1 MKLSEKYSHIR
12 LLLVGGEEENLDPL
26 LPITKKHLVNHPH
39 IKSVG
44 IQEDIRPYLDLMD
57 IFTFPSY
64 REGFGVSI
72 MEAASMGIPAI
83 SSDITGCNEII
94 KDRHNGIVIPVK
106 NQQSL
111 YKAMLKIIENKS
123 LYELLQKNSRTSVT
137 TNYERMNMWQ
147 LLLEEYR
154 NLETNL

>member
-1 MKLSEKYSHIR
+1 MILLS
-12 LLLVGGEEENLDPL
+12 L
-26 LPITKKHLVNHPH
+26 LP
-39 IKSVG
+39 
-44 IQEDIRPYLDLMD
+44 
-57 IFTFPSY
+57 
-64 REGFGVSI
+64 SI
-72 MEAASMGIPAI
+72 V
-83 SSDITGCNEII
+83 SDINGCNEII
-94 KDRHNGIVIPVK
+94 KDGHNGIVIPVK